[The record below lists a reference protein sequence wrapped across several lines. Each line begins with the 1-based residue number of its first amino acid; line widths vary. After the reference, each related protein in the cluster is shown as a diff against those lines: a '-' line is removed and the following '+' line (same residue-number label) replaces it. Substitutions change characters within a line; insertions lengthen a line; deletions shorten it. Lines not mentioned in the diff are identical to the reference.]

1 MQNSLKKKFIN
12 RRIAPQEILQPNE
25 EIEVADEEA
34 EMEVDEENAPKT
46 NGAFIKQN
54 EEEEEDSEEQIV
66 EAQNQNSDQLDF
78 TSIKFASKY
87 AAFLKVSSKDN
98 LLYVY
103 YSTNNVS
110 AKCEI
115 PPRKELIENGRF

>member
-25 EIEVADEEA
+25 EIEVADEET

-46 NGAFIKQN
+46 GFIKQN

-66 EAQNQNSDQLDF
+66 EAQNSNSDQLDF